1 MKFWNLPFLALII
14 YTLQYS
20 DDDGMKL
27 VLHIPNFAYLDNF
40 TCTEEIDS
48 IAVDEPDLKTLISSL
63 VEKEPE
69 VNHISSES
77 TPFPNQPTKFS
88 DLHQAVLRNPLPPS
102 VFGFAEQREIIMKE
116 STSLVHEIGR
126 FFAKCSFIE
135 GEKKYERGE
144 GF

>member
-1 MKFWNLPFLALII
+1 
-14 YTLQYS
+14 
-20 DDDGMKL
+20 MKL

-102 VFGFAEQREIIMKE
+102 VFGFAEEREIPQKSHQALFMKLAGFLR
-116 STSLVHEIGR
+116 SAYYCFL
-126 FFAKCSFIE
+126 
-135 GEKKYERGE
+135 KKEEARVR
-144 GF
+144 